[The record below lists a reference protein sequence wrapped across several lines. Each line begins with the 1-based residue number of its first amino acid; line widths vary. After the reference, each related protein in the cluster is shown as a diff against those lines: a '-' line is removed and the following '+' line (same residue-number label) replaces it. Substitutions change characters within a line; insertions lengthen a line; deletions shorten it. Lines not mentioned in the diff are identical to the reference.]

1 MLNIVCSRCCSEIFF
16 SSFCITLDIFWAG
29 PPALACTSFGFLINN
44 NSEREREK
52 RKRNIM
58 EFYQNKDFLARPSVP
73 SLIRTEMFERR
84 TIDLPSSAHQEL
96 NVEEV
101 CNILIIHWIFI
112 VQLSAL
118 CSWGSGLSS
127 FILFTWC
134 AVGGGGGDIVSVVL
148 ICCADWARSR
158 SATLTPPHRCVA

>member
-1 MLNIVCSRCCSEIFF
+1 M
-16 SSFCITLDIFWAG
+16 LDIFWAG

-44 NSEREREK
+44 NSREREK
-52 RKRNIM
+52 KTKYNGILSEQRFSCKAISPITH
-58 EFYQNKDFLARPSVP
+58 Q
-73 SLIRTEMFERR
+73 TEMFERR

-118 CSWGSGLSS
+118 CVAGGRDSRRS
-127 FILFTWC
+127 FYLHD
-134 AVGGGGGDIVSVVL
+134 VRLGGGAVI
-148 ICCADWARSR
+148 
-158 SATLTPPHRCVA
+158 